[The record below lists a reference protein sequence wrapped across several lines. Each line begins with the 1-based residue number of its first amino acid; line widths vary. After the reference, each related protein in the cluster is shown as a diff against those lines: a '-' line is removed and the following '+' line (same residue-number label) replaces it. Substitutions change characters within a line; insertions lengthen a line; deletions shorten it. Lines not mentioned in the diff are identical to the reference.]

1 MKSFAIAVLLTATAA
16 AQDPAYDAA
25 TLSSVIRQASFEFSN
40 EQLYRDESAW
50 NGKVISFTGYM
61 VDRPA
66 IGKGKSPYIQLTGN
80 GVNGLISVIAQYDVK
95 LPVKKVYDSE
105 VPVVTTGQHLRFV
118 AEIRK
123 AENFLSVNGVW
134 MYLPVVKL
142 LAIYQ
147 QNDASMER
155 ALWVAKEFAR

>member
-40 EQLYRDESAW
+40 EQLYRDETAW

-80 GVNGLISVIAQYDVK
+80 GVNGLINVIAQYDVK

>member
-80 GVNGLISVIAQYDVK
+80 GVNGLINVFAQYDVK

>member
-1 MKSFAIAVLLTATAA
+1 MKSFIIALLLTATVA

-25 TLSSVIRQASFEFSN
+25 TLSAVIRQASFEFSN
-40 EQLYRDESAW
+40 EQLYRDETAW

>member
-1 MKSFAIAVLLTATAA
+1 MKSFIIALLLTATAA

-25 TLSSVIRQASFEFSN
+25 TLSAVIRQASFEFSN
-40 EQLYRDESAW
+40 EQLYRDETAW

>member
-25 TLSSVIRQASFEFSN
+25 TLSAVIRQASFEFSN
-40 EQLYRDESAW
+40 EQLYRDETAW